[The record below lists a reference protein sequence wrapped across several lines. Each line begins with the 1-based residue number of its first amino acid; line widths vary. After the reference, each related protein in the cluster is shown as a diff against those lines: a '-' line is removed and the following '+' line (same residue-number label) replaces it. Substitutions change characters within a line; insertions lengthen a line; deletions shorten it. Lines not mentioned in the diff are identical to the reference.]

1 MRDASDSRDWI
12 TVKRSKNKKKVG
24 ALHEISSSNRVLNI
38 SSSNS
43 KKAVMHHEVAPKVQ
57 PSSLPK
63 STNHSVSFK
72 CNDKNVKK
80 CSSFAK
86 KPKNSLDKSFKAFA
100 EDLKK
105 LIKTH
110 DLLQFGLTKADQQ
123 MPKVKKELTDNTDLL
138 LLHNG
143 LVKHLQQ
150 LQIDRLPVILKT
162 KNVNQLQR
170 KYEVFLNSVDVL
182 RDTVGK

>member
-63 STNHSVSFK
+63 VLTIPFPSNAMTRTSRNVQVLPRNLRTPLISHS
-72 CNDKNVKK
+72 
-80 CSSFAK
+80 
-86 KPKNSLDKSFKAFA
+86 KPL
-100 EDLKK
+100 LK
-105 LIKTH
+105 I
-110 DLLQFGLTKADQQ
+110 
-123 MPKVKKELTDNTDLL
+123 
-138 LLHNG
+138 
-143 LVKHLQQ
+143 
-150 LQIDRLPVILKT
+150 
-162 KNVNQLQR
+162 
-170 KYEVFLNSVDVL
+170 
-182 RDTVGK
+182 